1 MDTEVELSRLL
12 TTAVAATPGVTA
24 VYASGSPVRAVLRV
38 ATEAFGRED
47 EPAKVAVTRG
57 DDGAVVVR
65 VTIGVTDG
73 TPVPATT
80 RLVGDAIRSVL
91 LKRDGAAAITGI
103 DVRVCR
109 IEEGAAPIR

>member
-24 VYASGSPVRAVLRV
+24 VYASGSPIRAVLRV
-38 ATEAFGRED
+38 AAEVFGRED
-47 EPAKVAVTRG
+47 EPAKVTVARE
-57 DDGAVVVR
+57 DDGAVVVG

-73 TPVPATT
+73 APVPTT
-80 RLVGDAIRSVL
+80 MRLVGDAVRAVL
-91 LKRDGAAAITGI
+91 LERDGAATITGI

-109 IEEGAAPIR
+109 IEEGATAAR

>member
-12 TTAVAATPGVTA
+12 TAAVAETPGVTA
-24 VYASGSPVRAVLRV
+24 VYATGSPIRAVLRV
-38 ATEAFGRED
+38 AAGAFGRED

-57 DDGAVVVR
+57 DDGVAVG

-73 TPVPATT
+73 APVPTT
-80 RLVGDAIRSVL
+80 LRLVGDAVRAVL
-91 LKRDGAAAITGI
+91 LERDDAATITGI

-109 IEEGAAPIR
+109 IEEGVDTAP